1 MRIHAMISHIWRPLE
16 GLDSQSYNVDF
27 QEVDSLHQQWTNFR
41 DHREKSD
48 PDAYREFLERVYRRW
63 AIETGIIEGIYNID
77 RGTTNT
83 LVEHGLIPDLIE
95 HGTVD
100 RDPYELV
107 EVLKDHQASAEFVT
121 ESIRRRTALTK
132 HFIRELHQLL
142 TRHQETYTAIDQFG
156 RVFETELDK
165 GGFKKLPNN
174 PTRPDGQIH
183 EYCPPEQVDS
193 EVDNLLDLFR
203 EYDEAGSGHHKLLVA
218 AWLHHSFTQIHPF
231 QDGNGRVARALLTW
245 YLAKERYLPI
255 VISRDDR
262 KQYIASLE
270 LADAGDLDLFVNFI
284 VRLERRMI
292 LDALG
297 EPAPAARTGMV
308 SQVLDHIADRVRQR
322 QKDRLAEMRSVNSL
336 AATMQDTAV
345 KYLESQIDSIEQR
358 LNDAGLTVKCTVES
372 GGPQDNRE
380 YWYRLQL
387 VETAKAANHWA
398 NLNEDRYFIKL
409 AINPEDRSSAP
420 RLIFVISFHHVG
432 RQLTGI
438 MAATAFAQIVDYQD
452 SNKEYPE
459 ESPNLEFKNC
469 ATDAFT
475 FAWQDNTESLVP
487 RFQRWI
493 EEPFTVALSYWS
505 AYIS

>member
-1 MRIHAMISHIWRPLE
+1 MISYSWLPLE
-16 GLDSQSYNVDF
+16 GLEAQSYSVDF
-27 QEVDSLHQQWTNFR
+27 QEIDSLHQQWTNFR
-41 DHREKSD
+41 DHRVESD
-48 PDAYREFLERVYRRW
+48 PNAYRVFLERVYRRW

-95 HGTVD
+95 HGTAD

-107 EVLKDHQASAEFVT
+107 KVLKDHQASAEFVT
-121 ESIRRRTALTK
+121 ESIRRRTPFTK
-132 HFIRELHQLL
+132 HFIRELHQIL
-142 TRHQETYTAIDQFG
+142 TRHQETYTAVDQFN
-156 RVFETELDK
+156 RIFETQLDK

-174 PTRPDGQIH
+174 PTRPDEQNH

-193 EVDNLLDLFR
+193 EVDSLLTLFR
-203 EYDEAGSGHHKLLVA
+203 EYDNLGSRHHKLLIA
-218 AWLHHSFTQIHPF
+218 AWMHHRFTQIHPF

-245 YLAKERYLPI
+245 YLARERYLPI

-262 KQYIASLE
+262 PQYIESLE
-270 LADAGDLDLFVNFI
+270 LADEGDLNPFVNFI

-292 LDALG
+292 LEALG

-308 SQVLDHIADRVRQR
+308 SQVLDHIAGRVRQR
-322 QKDRLAEMRSVNSL
+322 QKDKLAEMRSVNNL
-336 AATMQDTAV
+336 ASALQETAGT
-345 KYLESQIDSIEQR
+345 YLESQKIAVETR
-358 LNDAGLTVKCTVES
+358 LYDAGLAVQCTVDS

-380 YWYRLQL
+380 HWYRLQL

-409 AINPEDRSSAP
+409 AINPEDQSSAP
-420 RLIFVISFHHVG
+420 RLIFVISLHHVG

-438 MAATAFAQIVDYQD
+438 MAATAFAQIVNYQD
-452 SNKEYPE
+452 GNRGDPE
-459 ESPNLEFKNC
+459 EPPDLEFNNC

-475 FAWQDNTESLVP
+475 FTWQDNADIVAS

-505 AYIS
+505 SYIS